1 MAKQIVDD
9 DFCLVFR
16 KSNTQELIGKIPQQ
30 LKLDMF
36 VDEIKWKSLNAQ
48 SKDIMNYFLIC
59 IRKIF
64 ERASVA
70 DEFLNREISPPNI
83 I

>member
-1 MAKQIVDD
+1 MP
-9 DFCLVFR
+9 
-16 KSNTQELIGKIPQQ
+16 EQ

-36 VDEIKWKSLNAQ
+36 VDEIKWKSLNFL

-64 ERASVA
+64 ECTSVA
-70 DEFLNREISPPNI
+70 DEFLNREIPPNI

>member
-1 MAKQIVDD
+1 
-9 DFCLVFR
+9 
-16 KSNTQELIGKIPQQ
+16 
-30 LKLDMF
+30 MF